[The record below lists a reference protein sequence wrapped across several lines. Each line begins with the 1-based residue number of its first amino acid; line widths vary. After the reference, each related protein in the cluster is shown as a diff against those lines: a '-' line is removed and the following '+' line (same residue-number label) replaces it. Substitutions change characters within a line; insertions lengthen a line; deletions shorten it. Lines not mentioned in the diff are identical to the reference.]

1 MLVLGKISACCI
13 GIPIQLLFYFKTRG
27 RGQHVQILRAI
38 GFELNGSNWDPITKV
53 WDPLLEPNSIYM
65 YIYRIC
71 LSPCETIKNGM

>member
-38 GFELNGSNWDPITKV
+38 GFELNGSNWDP
-53 WDPLLEPNSIYM
+53 LLEPNSIYM

-71 LSPCETIKNGM
+71 LSPCETVKNGM

>member
-1 MLVLGKISACCI
+1 MMVLGKISACCI

-38 GFELNGSNWDPITKV
+38 GFELNGSNWDP
-53 WDPLLEPNSIYM
+53 LLEPNSIYM

-71 LSPCETIKNGM
+71 LSPCETVKNGM